1 MDPNLTTAPHS
12 DPTLVYRYRDGL
24 YAADLLIVGLHLDFF
39 SWLAA
44 NPSTKAQICAAHGF
58 VDRPA
63 DVLLTLFSA
72 MGFLHH
78 SGDVFRLTDT
88 GREHL
93 VKDSPW
99 YLGPYYPT
107 LADRPIAG
115 DLLKVLRTGK
125 PANWGTHQAGKD
137 WHKSMESE
145 EFAASFTAAMDCR
158 GLYLAQS
165 LAASIDVRRHH
176 HLLDIGGGSGIY
188 ACVLAAHNSHLR
200 ATVLDKPPVD
210 RIASAAIAKR
220 GVADRVS
227 VVGRDM
233 LVDPLP
239 AGPDVHLFSNVLHD
253 WDTPVIEELLRKSF
267 DALPAG
273 GLVVVHEAFLNTE
286 KTGPLHV
293 AEYSVLLM
301 HASEGRCYSVAEM
314 EGYLSAAGFSSC
326 AYMSGAAARGIMT
339 ARK

>member
-1 MDPNLTTAPHS
+1 
-12 DPTLVYRYRDGL
+12 
-24 YAADLLIVGLHLDFF
+24 
-39 SWLAA
+39 
-44 NPSTKAQICAAHGF
+44 
-58 VDRPA
+58 
-63 DVLLTLFSA
+63 
-72 MGFLHH
+72 
-78 SGDVFRLTDT
+78 
-88 GREHL
+88 
-93 VKDSPW
+93 
-99 YLGPYYPT
+99 
-107 LADRPIAG
+107 
-115 DLLKVLRTGK
+115 
-125 PANWGTHQAGKD
+125 
-137 WHKSMESE
+137 
-145 EFAASFTAAMDCR
+145 MDCR

-165 LAASIDVRRHH
+165 LAASVDVRRHR

-200 ATVLDKPPVD
+200 ATVLDKPQVD

-239 AGPDVHLFSNVLHD
+239 TGPDVHLFSNVLHD
-253 WDTPVIEELLRKSF
+253 WDTPVIEDLLRKSF

-273 GLVVVHEAFLNTE
+273 GLVVVHEAFLNAE

-326 AYMSGAAARGIMT
+326 AYVSGAAARGIMT